1 MRIPLRALLDLLE
14 EGRLKSPGVTAL
26 SVLAVVVGGAVVAD
40 LAQGPAMAILLLA
53 GSALISVIALLWGS
67 VRTLLGETPLSGAD
81 AYAIGAPRA
90 EEEKKRA
97 VLRALK
103 DLEFERSVGKISEE
117 DYRVLYVKYRT
128 EAKRLL
134 RILEEEAQPRRQ
146 GVEAMIQKRLRREG
160 LDAEL
165 GEAASPEPTP
175 SPEEVEVEV
184 ERKGR
189 RKKKGQRPAATAE
202 ARPAKPAPA
211 EAKPAKPAPAA
222 ADNVCPEC
230 ATVNEADAVFCK
242 KCGTNMTV
250 APANDDGGD
259 ASTGAV

>member
-1 MRIPLRALLDLLE
+1 MNGPLGELFGLLE
-14 EGRLKSPGVTAL
+14 NGRLKSPGVAAL
-26 SVLAVVVGGAVVAD
+26 GVLAVVVGGAVVAD
-40 LAQGPAMAILLLA
+40 LAQGPAMAVLLLA
-53 GSALISVIALLWGS
+53 GGALISVIALLWGS
-67 VRTLLGETPLSGAD
+67 VRTLLGETALSGAD

-103 DLEFERSVGKISEE
+103 DLEFEHSVGKISEE

-165 GEAASPEPTP
+165 GEAASPEPAP
-175 SPEEVEVEV
+175 SPEEVEGD
-184 ERKGR
+184 RKGR
-189 RKKKGQRPAATAE
+189 RKKKGHRPAATAE
-202 ARPAKPAPA
+202 SKPAKPAPA
-211 EAKPAKPAPAA
+211 EAKPTKPAPATA
-222 ADNVCPEC
+222 ADNACPEC
-230 ATVNEADAVFCK
+230 ATINEADAVFCK
-242 KCGTNMTV
+242 KCGTNLTV
-250 APANDDGGD
+250 APATDDD
-259 ASTGAV
+259 RDDQAGAA